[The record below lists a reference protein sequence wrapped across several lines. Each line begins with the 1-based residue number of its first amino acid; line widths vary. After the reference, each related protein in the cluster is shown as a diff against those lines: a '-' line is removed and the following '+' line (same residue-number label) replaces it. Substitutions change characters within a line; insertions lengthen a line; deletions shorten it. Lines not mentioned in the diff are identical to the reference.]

1 MNETGLCNELL
12 ACGPAPRKLQERFV
26 CRPGGR
32 PAGSTRQSAASPATT
47 TLTGAAALL
56 VATAVLSCGAE
67 RWPPMRP
74 TPDLTGSGRLGRAR
88 PTADGT
94 GFRRPRSGG
103 HRGRADAR
111 PGERPARSQAGAA
124 AMLGDLVDWSV
135 DQAPLRECIETQRC
149 PWCDREG
156 LRSLANHTV
165 LVHEV
170 YAHELRELAGLA
182 SDASLCSRELSECH
196 RKRARE
202 QETTQWLHRPEV
214 RIAGAATREA
224 NYDDDQRRR
233 RVEHLDAVRDKAI
246 EAFRRSL
253 RAESDD
259 PELSAAKVLQR
270 HLPPRGVPPPAHENL
285 DTPHPRTLR
294 LRTSGRDMILMPGR
308 CSRGGCWNF
317 VRIAPLTVGPAAHN
331 YERHYKLT
339 ALPPAKCT
347 YSHVLTRYAE
357 YARCDGS

>member
-1 MNETGLCNELL
+1 
-12 ACGPAPRKLQERFV
+12 
-26 CRPGGR
+26 
-32 PAGSTRQSAASPATT
+32 
-47 TLTGAAALL
+47 
-56 VATAVLSCGAE
+56 
-67 RWPPMRP
+67 
-74 TPDLTGSGRLGRAR
+74 
-88 PTADGT
+88 
-94 GFRRPRSGG
+94 
-103 HRGRADAR
+103 
-111 PGERPARSQAGAA
+111 
-124 AMLGDLVDWSV
+124 MLGDLVDWSV
-135 DQAPLRECIETQRC
+135 DQATLRECIETQRC

-196 RKRARE
+196 RERARE

-259 PELSAAKVLQR
+259 PELAAARKVSRSRARRARRAGIECPICGAWFCSVAPPGRDYPHRKYCSDTCRREALRRLRMRTWIR
-270 HLPPRGVPPPAHENL
+270 HTLEPLGFAPPAE
-285 DTPHPRTLR
+285 T
-294 LRTSGRDMILMPGR
+294 
-308 CSRGGCWNF
+308 
-317 VRIAPLTVGPAAHN
+317 
-331 YERHYKLT
+331 
-339 ALPPAKCT
+339 
-347 YSHVLTRYAE
+347 
-357 YARCDGS
+357 